1 MLKQSVGMKLLN
13 NENGTE
19 KNLRK
24 ERRSNLT
31 SVSVTELLVPA
42 PKIQAPDGCIENPM
56 LSV

>member
-42 PKIQAPDGCIENPM
+42 PM
-56 LSV
+56 VLFFFHLSS